1 MIQALDDSMFEARSY
16 EYLQPVNIR
25 DLQAC
30 EDLIVRHAHRLEA
43 LRIKLKERMVR
54 KDNILQ
60 CGVVGG
66 SRRMLSMPYVE
77 GVTQVIVE
85 ISHIEI
91 GKMLREGS

>member
-1 MIQALDDSMFEARSY
+1 MFEARSC

-30 EDLIVRHAHRLEA
+30 EDRIVRNVHKLEI

-54 KDNILQ
+54 KENTLR

-66 SRRMLSMPYVE
+66 SKPMVSIPYVE

-85 ISHIEI
+85 ISRIEI
-91 GKMLREGS
+91 GKMLSTSAIGK